1 MLLPEPRCRRLLM
14 SRVFRP
20 GGKGRVRRRWSLCLG
35 LALLAVPAAA
45 AAGEASASAAAAPL
59 LPNLLV
65 DSRGNRIV
73 TRTAWTRQR
82 EELLRQWR
90 EVLGTLPKR
99 RPALETEI
107 LETDE
112 QPGFTRQ
119 HIRYQVEP
127 GVNSD
132 GYLLL
137 PAGRKGRGPAVVVF
151 HPTTPFGPRGVAGLE
166 PSYEEAKWQGV
177 HLVQRG
183 YVVWCPRNYINTE
196 GADWAGN
203 ASRVKQRHPDWTG
216 ITRMVWDA
224 IRAVDFLESLPQVDP
239 KRIGCLGHSLG
250 AKVVLYAM
258 AFDPRYQAG
267 VSSEGGIGLRFS
279 NWDAVWYLGPQ
290 IRKADFK
297 LENHT
302 VLALVA
308 PRPFLLIGGDSADS
322 DRSLAF
328 LDAVRPVYD
337 LWDADNRLQWLN
349 HRQGHRY
356 PAEARAAAEAFL
368 DQYLKPR

>member
-1 MLLPEPRCRRLLM
+1 MLLTEPRRGMPSM
-14 SRVFRP
+14 SPVFRP
-20 GGKGRVRRRWSLCLG
+20 GGKGRRPCRWSLCLG

-45 AAGEASASAAAAPL
+45 APDDAQTPAAAGAL
-59 LPNLLV
+59 LPNLLI
-65 DSRGNRIV
+65 DSRGKRIV
-73 TRTAWTRQR
+73 SRTAWTRQR

-90 EVLGTLPKR
+90 TVLGTLPKR
-99 RPALETEI
+99 KPALEPEV
-107 LETDE
+107 LETE
-112 QPGFTRQ
+112 ERPGFRRQ
-119 HIRYQVEP
+119 HIRYQVEA
-127 GVNSD
+127 GVNTD

-166 PSYEEAKWQGV
+166 RTYEEAKWQGV
-177 HLVQRG
+177 HLVRRG

-203 ASRVKQRHPDWTG
+203 AARVTQRHPDWTG
-216 ITRMVWDA
+216 MTRMVWDA

-239 KRIGCLGHSLG
+239 KRIACLGHSLG

-279 NWDAVWYLGPQ
+279 NWDAVWYLGPK
-290 IRKADFK
+290 IRKVDFK

-302 VLALVA
+302 VLALIA

-322 DRSLAF
+322 DKSLAF
-328 LDAVRPVYD
+328 LDAVRPVYE
-337 LWDADNRLQWLN
+337 LWGAGDGLQWLN

-368 DQYLKPR
+368 DRYLKPR